1 MSDEFLFNF
10 TEPMNLAHS
19 LPVTKRSAILRL
31 SAKIFDPLGF
41 LSPFVIQIKIIFQE
55 ICTEKIDW
63 DQNLVGKT
71 LDSWNSLE
79 AELESLEQVKIPRC
93 YFQINYK
100 PTSIQLHGFSDASK
114 QAYAAA
120 VYRLAVRLVSSKTRV
135 APLKRQ
141 SIPRLELLGATI
153 LTRLINTVQDSLPQE
168 IET

>member
-79 AELESLEQVKIPRC
+79 AELESLDSKMLLPNQLQTNFHPVAR
-93 YFQINYK
+93 
-100 PTSIQLHGFSDASK
+100 IQ
-114 QAYAAA
+114 
-120 VYRLAVRLVSSKTRV
+120 
-135 APLKRQ
+135 
-141 SIPRLELLGATI
+141 
-153 LTRLINTVQDSLPQE
+153 
-168 IET
+168 